1 MLTGQAVIGWIFL
14 AQRSDAVGIIEH
26 QRTDARA
33 MRGEHGFAGGPPVGT
48 VCGTVDMH
56 SLDRVNMARDRQ
68 RSSNI
73 GPRCDR
79 CMSTLR
85 FHASTQYSR
94 RHFPRATTK
103 IFLRFIPEIRAQ
115 ARADNIRTIHC
126 LSSTLLKLF
135 SRPFFRI

>member
-68 RSSNI
+68 RSCNI
-73 GPRCDR
+73 GPGVIGACPRFD
-79 CMSTLR
+79 STLR
-85 FHASTQYSR
+85 LSIPAVIFRGQP
-94 RHFPRATTK
+94 PRYFA
-103 IFLRFIPEIRAQ
+103 A
-115 ARADNIRTIHC
+115 
-126 LSSTLLKLF
+126 LSLK
-135 SRPFFRI
+135 